1 MHVRLVEFTDSDQIV
16 KLGRL
21 YVEEAA
27 ELLPHIEFSEE
38 KIRQTVIASLECA
51 HPTIFVAEH
60 KGRVIGMMVAT
71 IQSFYFMAGVFVQ
84 ADIFYVHPDYRGTRA
99 AALLI
104 VELKTWADL
113 IDAKVTIGGN
123 ANKLNSDRTARLY
136 ERFGFQQAGL
146 SLLRPKG
153 A

>member
-21 YVEEAA
+21 YIDEVA
-27 ELLPHIEFSEE
+27 ELLPHIEFSE
-38 KIRQTVIASLECA
+38 KHIRQTVMSSLETA

-60 KGRVIGMMVAT
+60 RGRVIGMMVAT
-71 IQSFYFMAGVFVQ
+71 MQEFFFMSGKFVQ
-84 ADIFYVHPDYRGTRA
+84 ADVLYVDPNYRGTRA

-104 VELKTWADL
+104 VELNAWADL
-113 IDAKVTIGGN
+113 IGAKVTLGGN
-123 ANKLNSDRTARLY
+123 ANKLMTDRTARLY

-146 SLLRPKG
+146 TLLRPKG